1 MLEKDKRR
9 VVRCSAK
16 TTDAEIF
23 PFELF
28 KTGNSWTG
36 EDDLVILVL
45 HRGNEHEIVAR
56 EVRLHDRAEVDDG
69 RIAARQCLGCNL
81 AAPQEYG
88 LDLEAV
94 LIEESHLFGHPNI
107 ALPETERWITDS
119 DFFKGLGAGRSRGE
133 GADKRADDTKRGD

>member
-1 MLEKDKRR
+1 MFEKDKRCI
-9 VVRCSAK
+9 VRCSAK
-16 TTDAEIF
+16 TADAEIF
-23 PFELF
+23 PFELL
-28 KTGNSWTG
+28 KTGNSRTG
-36 EDDLVILVL
+36 EHDLVILVL
-45 HRGNEHEIVAR
+45 HCGNEHEAVAR
-56 EVRLHDRAEVDDG
+56 EVRLHDCADVDDR

-119 DFFKGLGAGRSRGE
+119 DFFKRLGTGRSRGK